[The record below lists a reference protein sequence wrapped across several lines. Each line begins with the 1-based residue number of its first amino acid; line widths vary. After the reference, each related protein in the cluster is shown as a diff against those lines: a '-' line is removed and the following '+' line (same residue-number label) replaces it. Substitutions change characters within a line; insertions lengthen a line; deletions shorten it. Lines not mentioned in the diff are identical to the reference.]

1 MEPQSPRAPRMPS
14 APRAPR
20 NGAGTGAEMEE
31 SRYVAEESA
40 KGLVAGLASL
50 DCADIIR
57 RSNRVQEILDDFAAH
72 APKEEVTLEQLRAR
86 REKTQVEIDRLEQAL
101 DERDRKEREKERER
115 VQSQRETQKQSGN
128 TPVEKPRVVRVK
140 DPRFA
145 SLFQNEPE
153 ENDTSKGWEPEL

>member
-20 NGAGTGAEMEE
+20 IGAGTGAEMEE
-31 SRYVAEESA
+31 SRYIAEESA
-40 KGLVAGLASL
+40 KGLIAGLVSL
-50 DCADIIR
+50 DCDNIIR
-57 RSNRVQEILDDFAAH
+57 RSNRVQEILDGFAEH
-72 APKEEVTLEQLRAR
+72 APKEEVTLELLRAE
-86 REKTQVEIDRLEQAL
+86 REKTDVKLNQLRQAL

-115 VQSQRETQKQSGN
+115 VQSQLETQKQGGN

-145 SLFQNEPE
+145 SHFQNEPE

>member
-20 NGAGTGAEMEE
+20 NRAKTGAKAEE
-31 SRYVAEESA
+31 TRYAAEESA
-40 KGLVAGLASL
+40 KGLIAGLVGL
-50 DCADIIR
+50 DHADIIR
-57 RSNRVQEILDDFAAH
+57 RSNRVQEILDDFAEH
-72 APKEEVTLEQLRAR
+72 APKEGVTLEQLKAR

-101 DERDRKEREKERER
+101 DERKRKEREEERER
-115 VQSQRETQKQSGN
+115 IQSQQKMQKQGSN
-128 TPVEKPRVVRVK
+128 TPVKKPDVVKVK

-145 SLFQNEPE
+145 SLRPSEPV